1 MENCCSGSQGSL
13 SSPDASKHNVRTSSD
28 NSSKKDS
35 KVLSDTSDVLN
46 DIVNS
51 VENQCSDCDSIILSK
66 TSVTDHST
74 IDQSVANSDKH
85 TVNQSST
92 KGVSLLHDKEF
103 TEKQLSGVKNDTV
116 RLVAEGHGKP
126 VKNVKVEADIESSS
140 ETVLKN
146 IKVEADIKSCSE
158 TVFKST
164 NSEPRTKKKDE
175 HGQQGKTVKKVKNI
189 KQKPRRNPDGIID
202 QLFHAA
208 QIGDKEDFKKLLY
221 VNYDNIVN
229 GFIVSKQSDSCIS
242 SEETERESEGCSF
255 KVDQKVET
263 SKQTDVENSDTS
275 IAACHYEVNEL
286 DSKLVICEPEATQ
299 IIPKSEPSDTDT
311 QSDNSPLIIKKSRR
325 QSKDSVNELKRK
337 SVPDFKTISRGI
349 AVKKSKSYLTVSGS
363 EVSVDQPSSSDN
375 FENKNDFSVR
385 LANIKQEFSTDD
397 NISSSDIDE
406 TFTPKFFYIKQ
417 QSDSCGTDSSSSE
430 SKHEFTC
437 QHCDKAYKNLVYL
450 RNHQSARHLHED
462 TFMCEACSKVFF
474 SLEKLKEHEK
484 VHVKE
489 EINYCE
495 LCKKGYSSRAA
506 IRRHSETVHVVEK
519 QRPHK
524 CEICNFAFTC
534 MWHLREHYRIHTD
547 QRDYVCPV
555 CKKAFNHIGSMNRHA
570 KDQHNFDTSTGNYF
584 DRKPKKPI
592 LLSPVAFQLI
602 KPKITTAIEL
612 SQPTADTGREFQNKI
627 TERKVEDMIE
637 IKVEPDDAEEDL

>member
-1 MENCCSGSQGSL
+1 MENCCTGSQGSL
-13 SSPDASKHNVRTSSD
+13 SSPDTSKHNVRTSSD
-28 NSSKKDS
+28 NSPNRDS

-46 DIVNS
+46 GIVNS
-51 VENQCSDCDSIILSK
+51 VENQCSDCDSINLSK
-66 TSVTDHST
+66 SSVTDHST
-74 IDQSVANSDKH
+74 INQSVANSNKH
-85 TVNQSST
+85 IVNQSST
-92 KGVSLLHDKEF
+92 KCVSLLHDKEF
-103 TEKQLSGVKNDTV
+103 TERQQSGVKNDTV
-116 RLVAEGHGKP
+116 SLVADGHGML
-126 VKNVKVEADIESSS
+126 V
-140 ETVLKN
+140 KN
-146 IKVEADIKSCSE
+146 IKVEADIKSSSE
-158 TVFKST
+158 TVLKST
-164 NSEPRTKKKDE
+164 NSEPGTKKKDE
-175 HGQQGKTVKKVKNI
+175 HGQQGKTAKKVKNI

-208 QIGDKEDFKKLLY
+208 QTGDKEDFKKLLY

-242 SEETERESEGCSF
+242 SEETDREAEDCSLQ
-255 KVDQKVET
+255 VDQKVET
-263 SKQTDVENSDTS
+263 SEQTDVENSDTGS
-275 IAACHYEVNEL
+275 AACHYEVNEL
-286 DSKLVICEPEATQ
+286 DSKLVICEPESNQ
-299 IIPKSEPSDTDT
+299 IIPKREPSDTDT
-311 QSDNSPLIIKKSRR
+311 QSDNLPLILKKGRR

-337 SVPDFKTISRGI
+337 STPDFKEISRGI
-349 AVKKSKSYLTVSGS
+349 AVKKSKSYLAVSGS
-363 EVSVDQPSSSDN
+363 EVSVNQPSSSDN
-375 FENKNDFSVR
+375 FENKRDFGVR

-397 NISSSDIDE
+397 NISSSDLDE
-406 TFTPKFFYIKQ
+406 TFSPKIFYIKQ
-417 QSDSCGTDSSSSE
+417 QTDSCGTTSDSSSSE

-437 QHCDKAYKNLVYL
+437 QHCDKTYKNLVYL
-450 RNHQSARHLHED
+450 RNHQSANHLHED

-524 CEICNFAFTC
+524 CEICSFAFTC
-534 MWHLREHYRIHTD
+534 MWHLREHYRIHSD

-555 CKKAFNHIGSMNRHA
+555 CKRAFNHIGSMNRHA

-592 LLSPVAFQLI
+592 LLSPVTFQLI
-602 KPKITTAIEL
+602 KPKTTTATEAA
-612 SQPTADTGREFQNKI
+612 QPTADTGREIQYNN
-627 TERKVEDMIE
+627 TERKVEDTIE
-637 IKVEPDDAEEDL
+637 IKVEPDETEEGL